1 MKCDF
6 ATYKHKIDIIK
17 VDIKYIPYYIPG
29 FMTGRL
35 F

>member
-6 ATYKHKIDIIK
+6 ATYKPKKDIIK
-17 VDIKYIPYYIPG
+17 IYIKYIPYYIPG